1 MLWLLDE
8 DFAKRCN
15 LGMDTQL
22 LRVVVFS
29 VLVVLIGQISATAQ
43 EASAQASLSVQGRPT
58 TYNHVVAL
66 RGKSL
71 NDTRI
76 VVIATVEP
84 LTPKQLQQV
93 FKANAEETMTLDGS
107 PSYIK
112 ASFKEDG
119 ALRYLVG
126 DGGGAV
132 FSKKN
137 EASQSILKGQATI
150 TGDRVKGEVT
160 LNEPGE
166 YSKVAKLTFD
176 LPILKEA
183 PAAE

>member
-1 MLWLLDE
+1 MIIGLY
-8 DFAKRCN
+8 R
-15 LGMDTQL
+15 
-22 LRVVVFS
+22 S
-29 VLVVLIGQISATAQ
+29 VAVAALFTLIGPVSGMAQ
-43 EASAQASLSVQGRPT
+43 EASAQASLSVQGRTT

-71 NDTRI
+71 NDPRI

-93 FKANAEETMTLDGS
+93 FKADAEETMTLEGS
-107 PSYIK
+107 PSYLK

-137 EASQSILKGQATI
+137 EASQSILRGQAT
-150 TGDRVKGEVT
+150 TSGDRVKGEVT
-160 LNEPGE
+160 LDEPGE

-183 PAAE
+183 PAAP

>member
-1 MLWLLDE
+1 M
-8 DFAKRCN
+8 
-15 LGMDTQL
+15 L
-22 LRVVVFS
+22 LRLCRS
-29 VLVVLIGQISATAQ
+29 VAAAAVLTSICPVSGLAQ
-43 EASAQASLSVQGRPT
+43 EPSAQASLSVQGRPT
-58 TYNHVVAL
+58 VYRVVTAL

-71 NDTRI
+71 NDPRI
-76 VVIATVEP
+76 VVIATVKP
-84 LTPKQLQQV
+84 LTAKQFQQV
-93 FKANAEETMTLDGS
+93 LKANAEETQTLEGDA
-107 PSYIK
+107 SYIK

-137 EASQSILKGQATI
+137 EASQTILQGKATI
-150 TGDRVKGEVT
+150 TGDRVRGEVT

-176 LPILKEA
+176 LPIVTEA
-183 PAAE
+183 PAAPAPKP

>member
-1 MLWLLDE
+1 MILRLIRSLAVAAILAS
-8 DFAKRCN
+8 FGLAS
-15 LGMDTQL
+15 GM
-22 LRVVVFS
+22 
-29 VLVVLIGQISATAQ
+29 AQ

-58 TYNHVVAL
+58 VYSSVVAL

-71 NDTRI
+71 NDPRI
-76 VVIATVEP
+76 IVIATVKP
-84 LTPKQLQQV
+84 LTAKQFEQV
-93 FKANAEETMTLDGS
+93 LKANAENTMDLEGY

-119 ALRYLVG
+119 TLRYFVG

-137 EASQSILKGQATI
+137 EPDQTILKGKATI

-160 LNEPGE
+160 LNEPGD

-183 PAAE
+183 PAAQAAK